1 MFSKILNVFKEKPRL
16 ALLVLTLLL
25 QVLEATGVVVPP
37 QVVAA
42 LNDLVTFLTGAYVAY
57 KSESNSI
64 I

>member
-25 QVLEATGVVVPP
+25 QILEATGVVVPP
-37 QVVAA
+37 QVVAT
-42 LNDLVTFLTGAYVAY
+42 LNDLVTILTGAYVAY
-57 KSESNSI
+57 KSEGNSI